1 MGNRTRRA
9 VPLTP
14 VAYST
19 YAPPGHSCA
28 DCKSL
33 ISPDVPVIRLADDH
47 IANGQASP
55 DYRHLTCFYPKPRRG
70 TRGGHR

>member
-1 MGNRTRRA
+1 MPVA
-9 VPLTP
+9 A

-19 YAPPGHSCA
+19 YAPRGHTCG

-33 ISPDVPVIRLADDH
+33 ISSGTLVVRLVDDH
-47 IANGQASP
+47 VANGQASP
-55 DYRHLTCFYPKPRRG
+55 DYRHVTCFYPKPRRG